1 MKNIILDLDTKG
13 IGIIKINRPEVLN
26 ALDKD
31 TLLELNDA
39 VEFAKDEDKI
49 KVVIITGVG
58 DRSFCS
64 GGDLKYVVDINPI
77 EAEKFATSIHNILN
91 KIENLDKPVIAAIN
105 GYALG
110 GGCQIAL
117 ACDIRIAS
125 CNAKMGQ
132 PEVKLGIL
140 PGWGGTQR
148 LSRIVGI
155 AQSKELIYTGKII
168 NAYRAKQIG
177 LVNHVVEPDICK
189 EEEESSSDR
198 ISKNGGSNNI
208 NSKNQKNEE
217 KTSDNKYFKMLKAK
231 LMDDVLDISRQIL
244 NNGYDAIRISKSS
257 INKAMDVDI
266 ETGLQLEIYGN
277 ALSFT
282 YPDRLNM
289 MSSFLN
295 KEKIQKNQ
303 L

>member
-1 MKNIILDLDTKG
+1 MKNIVLDLTFKD
-13 IGIIKINRPEVLN
+13 ICIIKINRPEVLN

-39 VEFAKDEDKI
+39 IEFIKNEDKLR
-49 KVVIITGVG
+49 VVIITGEG
-58 DRSFCS
+58 ERSFCS
-64 GGDLKYVVDINPI
+64 GGDLKYVVSIDPI

-125 CNAKMGQ
+125 CNAKIGQ

-168 NAYRAKQIG
+168 NAYNAKQIG

-189 EEEESSSDR
+189 ENESF
-198 ISKNGGSNNI
+198 SNN
-208 NSKNQKNEE
+208 NLKNQKKVEE
-217 KTSDNKYFKMLKAK
+217 KRQDDKYFKMLKAK
-231 LMDDVLDISRQIL
+231 LMDDVLNISRQIL
-244 NNGYDAIRISKSS
+244 NNSYDAIRISKSS
-257 INKAMDVDI
+257 INKAMDADI

-295 KEKIQKNQ
+295 KQKIQKT
-303 L
+303 

>member
-1 MKNIILDLDTKG
+1 MENIILDLDTKD
-13 IGIIKINRPEVLN
+13 ICIIKINRPEVLN
-26 ALDKD
+26 AVDKD

-39 VEFAKDEDKI
+39 VEFAKNEDKI
-49 KVVIITGVG
+49 KVVIITGEG
-58 DRSFCS
+58 ERSFCS

-189 EEEESSSDR
+189 EEEEEESFSDR
-198 ISKNGGSNNI
+198 IPKNGRSNNI

-257 INKAMDVDI
+257 INKAMDADI

-295 KEKIQKNQ
+295 KEKIRKN
-303 L
+303 

>member
-1 MKNIILDLDTKG
+1 MKNIVLDLTFKD
-13 IGIIKINRPEVLN
+13 ICIIKINRPEVLN

-39 VEFAKDEDKI
+39 IEFIKNEDKLR
-49 KVVIITGVG
+49 VVIITGEG
-58 DRSFCS
+58 ERSFCS
-64 GGDLKYVVDINPI
+64 GGDLKYVVNIDPI

-125 CNAKMGQ
+125 CNAKIGQ

-168 NAYRAKQIG
+168 NAYNAKQIG

-189 EEEESSSDR
+189 ENESF
-198 ISKNGGSNNI
+198 SNN
-208 NSKNQKNEE
+208 NLKNQEKVEE
-217 KTSDNKYFKMLKAK
+217 KRQDDKYFKMLKAK
-231 LMDDVLDISRQIL
+231 LMDDVLNISRQIL
-244 NNGYDAIRISKSS
+244 NNSYDAIRISKSS
-257 INKAMDVDI
+257 INKAMDADI

-295 KEKIQKNQ
+295 KQKIQKT
-303 L
+303 